1 MEIQNLKTDLNAF
14 RAPILEENNEHFN
27 YDDGINVNY
36 HNIPL
41 FYDRTPF
48 SGTVVEFGEDYA
60 TLTEYK
66 DGILNGKYMA
76 FDEKGER
83 TFQGIY
89 EEGFMA
95 EGTSWYEN
103 GQLEQMWD
111 KTQAKGWYEEGSLEY
126 EGKNP
131 YKNWIYRFREEYYYF
146 QNGNLKIR
154 ILHTT
159 NGINTAYFLKDGMQ
173 ICDWQGGKNSIYA
186 FEHELLLARYTEILT
201 EKAEEK
207 ASNFW
212 GNADN
217 LENIYGT
224 KQNRIDFLWKWFI
237 RFLNIN
243 EEKAIDVAKHL
254 FSFPDK
260 EIAQMFEKNCEE
272 RQKLLMKYP
281 PQENNKSI
289 TFFEKYLEIKESLTM
304 DENKRN

>member
-14 RAPILEENNEHFN
+14 RAPILEENNENFN

-60 TLTEYK
+60 TLTEYE

-159 NGINTAYFLKDGMQ
+159 NGINTAYFLKDGTQ

-260 EIAQMFEKNCEE
+260 EIAQMFEKNCAE

-281 PQENNKSI
+281 PQENSKSI
-289 TFFEKYLEIKESLTM
+289 AFFEKYLEIKESLTM
-304 DENKRN
+304 DENKQN

>member
-1 MEIQNLKTDLNAF
+1 MELNQLKIDLNAF
-14 RAPILEENNEHFN
+14 RNPILEESNEHFN
-27 YDDGINVNY
+27 YDDGLNINY

-48 SGTVVEFGEDYA
+48 SGTVVEYGENYT
-60 TLTEYK
+60 TLTEYE
-66 DGILNGKYMA
+66 DGILSGKYMV

-111 KTQAKGWYEEGSLEY
+111 KEQAKGWYEEGSLEY

-131 YKNWIYRFREEYYYF
+131 YENWIYRFRDEYYYF

-154 ILHTT
+154 IFHTS
-159 NGINTAYFLKDGMQ
+159 NGTNTAYFLKDGTQ
-173 ICDWQGGKNSIYA
+173 ICNWQTGKSFSYD
-186 FEHELLLARYTEILT
+186 FEHEILLARYQEILT
-201 EKAEEK
+201 DEMEEK
-207 ASNFW
+207 ESNFW
-212 GNADN
+212 GNTDN

-237 RFLNIN
+237 RFVNID
-243 EEKAIDVAKHL
+243 EEKTISVANYL
-254 FSFPDK
+254 LSYPDR
-260 EIAQMFEKNCEE
+260 EVAHIFEK
-272 RQKLLMKYP
+272 QWLLVS
-281 PQENNKSI
+281 NR
-289 TFFEKYLEIKESLTM
+289 FM
-304 DENKRN
+304 DKHNISK